1 MGVKGKR
8 GGAQPGGGR
17 PRLWSL
23 VNGEPPH
30 LINLRV
36 PDSVAK
42 EAQLAALLL
51 DKKDPRIIAFFA
63 SLEQENN
70 EEKP

>member
-23 VNGEPPH
+23 VNGEPPR

-63 SLEQENN
+63 SLEQD
-70 EEKP
+70 

>member
-1 MGVKGKR
+1 MGVKGRR

-17 PRLWSL
+17 PRLWAL
-23 VNGEPPH
+23 VDGEPPH

-36 PDSVAK
+36 PESVAK

-51 DKKDPRIIAFFA
+51 DKKDPRIIAFFE
-63 SLEQENN
+63 SLEQS
-70 EEKP
+70 EEKQ

>member
-1 MGVKGKR
+1 MGIKGRR

-17 PRLWSL
+17 PRLWNL
-23 VNGEPPH
+23 VDGEPPN